1 MCGISGMMAVGR
13 AAPPLR
19 AVAMMGEA
27 LAHRGPDGLRDY
39 LSASVAMTHNR
50 LAIIDLATGT
60 QPLVEPEGA
69 ALIANGEI
77 YNYVELRAA
86 MPGSRFSTQSDCE
99 PPLVLYR
106 SEGLGF
112 VDRLRGMWAIAIHDP
127 REGRLVLSR
136 DPFGIKPLYYA
147 ERPDGVAFASEPQAL
162 LAGGL
167 ADRRIDPTAVGELLE
182 LQFTT
187 RRETIFPG
195 IHRVLPGETVVVS
208 GGRIV
213 DRRRRAAL
221 PEGGP
226 VERDEAGALADL
238 DAALTDSVRVHQ
250 RSDVPYGMFLSGG
263 VDSSVVL
270 SQMARLNE
278 RPVRA
283 FTAFFP
289 EAESR
294 DERGAARVVAQACR
308 AELQEVAVTAAD
320 FFATLPAI
328 AAAMDDPAAD
338 YAIVPTWQLARAAR
352 EAGIKVVLSG
362 EGGDEIFGGYGRY
375 RAVMRP
381 WWLGGRAMR
390 RRGNLETLDV
400 LRQPS
405 RGWRDGVEA
414 AEVVA
419 RMGGRSRLQAAQALD
434 CSDWLPNDLLT
445 KLDRCLMAHGIE
457 GRTPFLDPVVAD
469 CAFRLPDA
477 LKIRN
482 GLGKWILRKWLAERL
497 PVAEPFARKR
507 GFTVPVAQWILRE
520 GAKLGPLVARQPG
533 IAELAQP
540 AAVEKLFARAGKREG
555 FAAWT
560 LLFYA
565 LWHRRHVL
573 DLPADGDVFAC
584 LASTPT
590 G

>member
-1 MCGISGMMAVGR
+1 MCGISGMMAAHRQG
-13 AAPPLR
+13 LR
-19 AVAMMGEA
+19 LRDVARMGEA
-27 LAHRGPDGLRDY
+27 LAHRGPDGMRDY
-39 LSASVAMTHNR
+39 QSGAVAMTHNR
-50 LAIIDLATGT
+50 LAIIDLTTGE
-60 QPLVEPEGA
+60 QPLLDADGT

-77 YNYVELRAA
+77 YNYRELRRA
-86 MPGSRFSTQSDCE
+86 MPDAAFATQSDCE

-106 SEGLGF
+106 REGLGF
-112 VDRLRGMWAIAIHDP
+112 VDRLRGMWGMAIHDP

-136 DPFGIKPLYYA
+136 DPFGIKPLYYVEGA
-147 ERPDGVAFASEPQAL
+147 DGVAFASEPQAL
-162 LAGGL
+162 LAGGF
-167 ADRRIDPTAVGELLE
+167 AARGVDPTALGELLE

-195 IHRVLPGETVVVS
+195 IQRVMPGETIVVS

-221 PEGGP
+221 PDGGP
-226 VERDEAGALADL
+226 VDRDEAAALREL
-238 DAALTDSVRVHQ
+238 EAALTDSVVVHQ

-263 VDSSVVL
+263 IDSSAVL
-270 SQMARLNE
+270 ALMARVNE

-283 FTAFFP
+283 LTAYFP
-289 EAESR
+289 DAPAR
-294 DERGAARVVAQACR
+294 DERGAARKAAEACG
-308 AELQEVAVTAAD
+308 AELTDVAVEARD
-320 FFATLPAI
+320 FFASLPAI

-338 YAIVPTWQLARAAR
+338 YAIVPTWHLAKAARAA
-352 EAGIKVVLSG
+352 GLKVVLSG
-362 EGGDEIFGGYGRY
+362 EGGDELFGGYGRY

-390 RRGNLETLDV
+390 RRGNLQTLDI
-400 LRQPS
+400 LREPS

-414 AEVVA
+414 ADVA
-419 RMGGRSRLQAAQALD
+419 ARTDGRTRLQVAQALD
-434 CSDWLPNDLLT
+434 SADWLSNDLLA

-469 CAFRLPDA
+469 AAFRLPDG

-482 GLGKWILRKWLAERL
+482 GLGKWILRRWLAGAL
-497 PVAEPFARKR
+497 PASEPMARKR
-507 GFTVPVAQWILRE
+507 GFTVPVATWILAE
-520 GAKLGPLVARQPG
+520 GARLGPLVARQPG
-533 IAELAQP
+533 IAEIARP
-540 AAVEKLFARAGKREG
+540 GTIERLFTRGGKREG

-573 DLPADGDVFAC
+573 GLGADGDVFDC
-584 LASTPT
+584 LASTPA

>member
-1 MCGISGMMAVGR
+1 MCGISGMMAAHR
-13 AAPPLR
+13 QTLR
-19 AVAMMGEA
+19 LRDVATMGEA
-27 LAHRGPDGLRDY
+27 LSHRGPDGLRDY
-39 LSASVAMTHNR
+39 QSGAVAMTHNR
-50 LAIIDLATGT
+50 LAIIDLTTGV
-60 QPLVEPEGA
+60 QPLLDADGT

-77 YNYVELRAA
+77 YNYRELRQALPDA
-86 MPGSRFSTQSDCE
+86 TFATQSDCE

-106 SEGLGF
+106 REGLDF
-112 VDRLRGMWAIAIHDP
+112 VDRLRGMWSMAIHDP

-136 DPFGIKPLYYA
+136 DPFGIKPLYYV
-147 ERPDGVAFASEPQAL
+147 ESSDGIAFASEPQAL
-162 LAGGL
+162 LAGGF
-167 ADRRIDPTAVGELLE
+167 AARAVDPTALGELLE

-195 IHRVLPGETVVVS
+195 IQRVMPGETIVVS

-213 DRRRRAAL
+213 DRRRRSAL
-221 PEGGP
+221 PVGGP
-226 VERDEAGALADL
+226 VDRSEADALKEIEAT
-238 DAALTDSVRVHQ
+238 LTDSVQVHQ

-263 VDSSVVL
+263 IDSSAVL
-270 SQMARLNE
+270 ALMARLNE

-283 FTAFFP
+283 LTAYFP
-289 EAESR
+289 EAPAR
-294 DERGAARVVAQACR
+294 DERAAASRVAAACG

-338 YAIVPTWQLARAAR
+338 YAIVPTWHLAKAARAAD
-352 EAGIKVVLSG
+352 IKVVLSG
-362 EGGDEIFGGYGRY
+362 EGGDELFGGYGRY

-390 RRGNLETLDV
+390 RRGNLQTLDI
-400 LRQPS
+400 LREPS

-414 AEVVA
+414 ADVA
-419 RMGGRSRLQAAQALD
+419 ARGEGRSRLQVAQALD
-434 CSDWLPNDLLT
+434 SADWLSNDLLA

-457 GRTPFLDPVVAD
+457 GRTPFLDPIVAQT
-469 CAFRLPDA
+469 AFTLPDG

-482 GLGKWILRKWLAERL
+482 GLGKWILRRWLAATL
-497 PVAEPFARKR
+497 PTADPMARKR
-507 GFTVPVAQWILRE
+507 GFTVPVATWILAE
-520 GAKLGPLVARQPG
+520 GARLGPLVARQPG
-533 IAELAQP
+533 IAAIARP
-540 AAVEKLFARAGKREG
+540 GAVERLFARAGKREG

-573 DLPADGDVFAC
+573 GLAAEGDVFDC
-584 LASTPT
+584 LATTPA